1 VLEVKMTEPPVQNEV
16 VGVVI
21 LAVSNGFTVI

>member
-1 VLEVKMTEPPVQNEV
+1 VLEVKMTEAPVQNEV
-16 VGVVI
+16 AGVVI